1 MVVRCMIALMIVTHY
16 MACTNCKE
24 KHAKCSGGATCERCT
39 LRNLECTF
47 IDSGKKRG
55 PKTDGKHA
63 VQFNASN
70 GSENYYDG
78 TSVLPSMIT
87 NPAQGHLST
96 LSLFG
101 HPQQQPYGVILHS
114 EFYDPEQVNILN
126 NVENDFDGTSMLY
139 SMSPNPVQGHAS
151 TLSLSGYPPQQSDNI
166 ENVTL
171 YSDYCEK
178 KTAYAYQEI
187 ATISFHLSRKKQAI
201 AQLSKTLAPKT
212 LITETLTN
220 ETLSLAN
227 PFNNFTN
234 NLSLQ

>member
-1 MVVRCMIALMIVTHY
+1 MYKLQ
-16 MACTNCKE
+16 E
-24 KHAKCSGGATCERCT
+24 KHAKCSGGATCEHCT

-55 PKTDGKHA
+55 PKPDGKHA

-96 LSLFG
+96 QSLFG
-101 HPQQQPYGVILHS
+101 YPQQQPYDDILHS
-114 EFYDPEQVNILN
+114 EFYDPEQVHILN
-126 NVENDFDGTSMLY
+126 NFENDFDGTSMLY

-151 TLSLSGYPPQQSDNI
+151 TLSLSGYHPQQSDNI

-171 YSDYCEK
+171 YSDYYEK
-178 KTAYAYQEI
+178 KTAYAYQEVDPF
-187 ATISFHLSRKKQAI
+187 SYQ
-201 AQLSKTLAPKT
+201 PC
-212 LITETLTN
+212 TN
-220 ETLSLAN
+220 
-227 PFNNFTN
+227 NNFIDNTN
-234 NLSLQ
+234 NTVYFNSENKHP

>member
-1 MVVRCMIALMIVTHY
+1 MSFPR
-16 MACTNCKE
+16 
-24 KHAKCSGGATCERCT
+24 ATCERCT

-70 GSENYYDG
+70 GSENYYDE

-101 HPQQQPYGVILHS
+101 YPQQQPDYATLHS
-114 EFYDPEQVNILN
+114 EFYDPEQVYILN
-126 NVENDFDGTSMLY
+126 NFENDFDGTSMLY

-171 YSDYCEK
+171 YSDYYEK
-178 KTAYAYQEI
+178 KTAYAYQE
-187 ATISFHLSRKKQAI
+187 TKTAI

-212 LITETLTN
+212 LIYETLTN

-227 PFNNFTN
+227 RTFNNFTT
-234 NLSLQ
+234 NLSSQQRP

>member
-1 MVVRCMIALMIVTHY
+1 MSFPRQQQQQQKQQQRQRRGFYVTR
-16 MACTNCKE
+16 ACTNCKE

-101 HPQQQPYGVILHS
+101 YPQQQPYGVT
-114 EFYDPEQVNILN
+114 EFYDPEQVHILN

-151 TLSLSGYPPQQSDNI
+151 TLSLSGYPIQQSDNI

-178 KTAYAYQEI
+178 KTAYAYQEVDPF
-187 ATISFHLSRKKQAI
+187 SYQ
-201 AQLSKTLAPKT
+201 PC
-212 LITETLTN
+212 TN
-220 ETLSLAN
+220 TGFIMQN
-227 PFNNFTN
+227 DNNFIDNTPIN
-234 NLSLQ
+234 NNTVYFTSDNKHPWPAL